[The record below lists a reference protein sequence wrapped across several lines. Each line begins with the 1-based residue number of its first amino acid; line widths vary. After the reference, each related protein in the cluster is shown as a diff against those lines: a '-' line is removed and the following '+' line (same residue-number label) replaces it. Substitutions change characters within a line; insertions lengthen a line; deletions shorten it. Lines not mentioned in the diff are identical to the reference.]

1 MDRSKPDEHSP
12 RAQPA
17 RPERDSPFHPTRV
30 YDGIQRF
37 RERIRVIRDDHTG
50 RLGVLPG
57 DDQTITDGPN
67 PSTVAVLPPIYPE
80 WLGDRS
86 FLDVHG
92 VRFPYIT
99 GAMANGIATPALVV
113 AMARAEMLGFH
124 GCAGLGLGHIRD
136 ALGKIKTE
144 IGDTRLAWGANL
156 IHTPNEPD
164 LEKATVELFL
174 AEGVRRISTSAFMAL
189 SPNIVWYSC
198 KGLRSLPDGA
208 IARTHHIFAKIS
220 RPEVAESFML
230 PPPAAML
237 EQLVRDGR
245 LTAGEAELGRHV
257 PVAED
262 ITAESDSGGHTDN
275 RPLAPLLATLLD
287 LRDGITHSQRYRN
300 RIRIGAAGGIG
311 TPTAVA
317 AAFSMGAAYC
327 LTGSINQSS
336 VEAGVADDAKQML
349 AQAGIADVV
358 MAPAADM
365 FEQGIKLQVLR
376 RGTMFATRAAQ
387 LFQSYRDHASLE
399 AIPAEQRAKLEQHV
413 FRMPIE
419 SVWEET
425 RSFWERRDLGQ
436 VSKALA
442 DPKHRMALVYRWYL
456 GNASRWAITGERER
470 AVDYQLWC
478 SPAMGAFNTWVRGS
492 FLEHPENRQVV
503 QIAQNLLEGAACI
516 TRAQQ
521 LRSFGV
527 DVPPGAFLFKP
538 RPLVTH
544 ASEVAEQ
551 ERRVSTPSTLS
562 APRESE

>member
-1 MDRSKPDEHSP
+1 MSRSEQHRSTALSRPGRTSP
-12 RAQPA
+12 CHPAQIA
-17 RPERDSPFHPTRV
+17 SA
-30 YDGIQRF
+30 IQRF
-37 RERIRVIRDDHTG
+37 REGIRVVRDDHSG
-50 RLGVLPG
+50 RLGVVFG
-57 DDQTITDGPN
+57 QEAAVTAGIN
-67 PSTVAVLPPIYPE
+67 PAAVAELPPSYPE

-86 FLDVHG
+86 FLETHG
-92 VRFPYIT
+92 VRFPYVT

-113 AMARAEMLGFH
+113 AMARADMLGFH
-124 GCAGLGLGHIRD
+124 GSAGLGIDQIRE
-136 ALGKIKTE
+136 ALTKIKHE
-144 IGDTRLAWGANL
+144 IGNSRLSWGANL
-156 IHTPNEPD
+156 IHTPNEPA
-164 LEKATVELFL
+164 LEKATIELFL
-174 AEGVRRISTSAFMAL
+174 TEGVQRISASAFMAL
-189 SPNIVWYSC
+189 SPNIVWYGC
-198 KGLRSLPDGA
+198 KGLRTLPGGD
-208 IARTHHIFAKIS
+208 IVRRHHIFAKVS
-220 RPEVAESFML
+220 RPEVAEPFML

-245 LTAGEAELGRHV
+245 LSGGEAELGRHL
-257 PVAED
+257 PVAQD

-287 LRDGITHSQRYRN
+287 LRDRISRAQRYHE

-327 LTGSINQSS
+327 LTGSINQAS
-336 VEAGVADDAKQML
+336 VESGVARDAKQML
-349 AQAGIADVV
+349 AEAGIADVV

-376 RGTMFATRAAQ
+376 RGTLFASRAAQ
-387 LFQSYRDHASLE
+387 LFQSYRKHPSLE
-399 AIPAEQRAKLEQHV
+399 EIPTDQRAKLEQHI

-425 RSFWERRDLGQ
+425 QRFWERRDPGQ
-436 VSKALA
+436 IVKALA

-456 GNASRWAITGERER
+456 GNASRWAIAGQRER

-478 SPAMGAFNTWVRGS
+478 SPAMGAFNTWVQGS
-492 FLEHPENRQVV
+492 FLEPPENRHVA
-503 QIAQNLLEGAACI
+503 QIARNLLEGAACI

-538 RPLVTH
+538 RLLITNPNG
-544 ASEVAEQ
+544 AEAR
-551 ERRVSTPSTLS
+551 ELTTRSNS
-562 APRESE
+562 APPAPGWGA